1 MPGVSPWWRGP
12 STGSFS
18 IDTRPAGAAVTI
30 DGTPRGVTPLVLQLT
45 AGDHVVEVITES
57 DRRKIPVTI
66 RAGSELSQFLEMT
79 GGAAGATATA
89 NELRIR
95 TEPIGAAVTV
105 DGRYVGQSPVSV
117 SDLTAG
123 PHTVVMKHDAG
134 TVTEQVLIEAGKTAS
149 LFVPL
154 SVQPSAGV
162 GAAGWIAIV
171 GASADVQLFENGRLL
186 GSNRIDRIML
196 PVGRHDLEIVNESLG
211 FQERRT
217 VQVTPGQ
224 VSSIRVKWPTGGLS
238 INAVPWA
245 QAFVDGSPVGETP
258 IANMQVPIG
267 PHEIT
272 FRHPQLGERRA
283 SVTVTARETAKVG
296 IDLRAQ
302 P

>member
-1 MPGVSPWWRGP
+1 MSRLQPARESRLRTLISSRLPDDWARRLWIGAGAALAVGIVLVMPGVSPWSRGP
-12 STGSFS
+12 SIGSFS

-30 DGTPRGVTPLVLQLT
+30 DGTPRGVTPLTLELT
-45 AGDHVVEVITES
+45 AGDHVVEVVTES

-79 GGAAGATATA
+79 GAGAAGATATA

-105 DGRYVGQSPVSV
+105 DGRYVGRSPVSV

-171 GASADVQLFENGRLL
+171 GAPADVQLFENGRLL
-186 GSNRIDRIML
+186 GSNRIDRIMM
-196 PVGRHDLEIVNESLG
+196 PVGRHELEIVNESLG

-217 VQVTPGQ
+217 VQVTARPG
-224 VSSIRVKWPTGGLS
+224 V
-238 INAVPWA
+238 
-245 QAFVDGSPVGETP
+245 VDQSEV
-258 IANMQVPIG
+258 ANRRTVDQC
-267 PHEIT
+267 
-272 FRHPQLGERRA
+272 RALGAGVHRRL
-283 SVTVTARETAKVG
+283 TRW
-296 IDLRAQ
+296 
-302 P
+302 